1 MKVEGE
7 LLDQFAS
14 STLRFWSTKF
24 TMTLNDE
31 SAEGTYSIQGKNLIL
46 TVDGEDATA
55 TLQEDGILKLA
66 LDDSTFMTFAK
77 SGNFSPETDG
87 SEATG
92 TSSEESDKPSSS
104 ENATGYSGSD
114 DDSEVNQSNSSDA
127 VSSMTTG
134 QKNALR
140 TAEDYLKYSAFSYTG
155 LIDQLEYEEYSHEEA
170 VFAADHCGADWNKQ
184 ALKSAKSYLEYTAFS
199 YTGLIEQLEFEGF
212 TSEQAK
218 YAVDHCGA
226 DWNEQAAKCAESYLE
241 YSAFSKSR
249 LIAQLEYEG
258 FTHEEAVY
266 GAEKNGY

>member
-1 MKVEGE
+1 
-7 LLDQFAS
+7 
-14 STLRFWSTKF
+14 
-24 TMTLNDE
+24 
-31 SAEGTYSIQGKNLIL
+31 
-46 TVDGEDATA
+46 
-55 TLQEDGILKLA
+55 
-66 LDDSTFMTFAK
+66 MTFAK

-104 ENATGYSGSD
+104 ENTTGYSGSD
-114 DDSEVNQSNSSDA
+114 DDSEVNQSNSSGA
-127 VSSMTTG
+127 VSSMTNG

-170 VFAADHCGADWNKQ
+170 VFAADHCGADWN
-184 ALKSAKSYLEYTAFS
+184 
-199 YTGLIEQLEFEGF
+199 
-212 TSEQAK
+212 
-218 YAVDHCGA
+218 
-226 DWNEQAAKCAESYLE
+226 EQAAKCADSYLE